1 MKNNDD
7 HFNVLRKINSNPKIS
22 QRELADNL
30 NLSLGKINYC
40 LKELKKKGLVKI
52 KNFRES
58 KKKTNYMYILT
69 PKGISEKTR
78 ITINFMKRKM
88 AEYEELKKEID
99 EKKDADN

>member
-58 KKKTNYMYILT
+58 KKKNKLHVYLNT
-69 PKGISEKTR
+69 KG
-78 ITINFMKRKM
+78 NF
-88 AEYEELKKEID
+88 
-99 EKKDADN
+99 